1 MIRTHQILLAA
12 ATILLWISTPAM
24 ATPSDDVVLERVQ
37 SAADQ
42 VMSRV
47 SERRAELEAHPE
59 RIHDSVSDV
68 VKKYFD
74 FGSMSQSAMGKYWP
88 RSSEQQR
95 QAVVEEFSELLI
107 RTYGTTV
114 LKYSGKPIS
123 YNKVDWSSDG
133 KRARVDTTAEPEVG
147 TAVQILY
154 YLHENGNGWQIY
166 DVVVEDLSLVTN
178 YRASFSSEIRASG
191 VDGLIAKLRARNKEL
206 GG

>member
-1 MIRTHQILLAA
+1 MIRSYQILLAA
-12 ATILLWISTPAM
+12 AALLLAISGTAI
-24 ATPSDDVVLERVQ
+24 AKPSDDVILERVQ

-68 VKKYFD
+68 VKTYFD

-95 QAVVEEFSELLI
+95 QAVVAEFSELLI

-114 LKYSGKPIS
+114 LKYSGKPIR
-123 YNKVDWSSDG
+123 YGKVDWSSDE
-133 KRARVDTTAEPEVG
+133 KRARVATTAEPEVG

-178 YRASFSSEIRASG
+178 YRASFSSEIRAAG
-191 VDGLIAKLRARNKEL
+191 VDGLIAKLRARNQEL